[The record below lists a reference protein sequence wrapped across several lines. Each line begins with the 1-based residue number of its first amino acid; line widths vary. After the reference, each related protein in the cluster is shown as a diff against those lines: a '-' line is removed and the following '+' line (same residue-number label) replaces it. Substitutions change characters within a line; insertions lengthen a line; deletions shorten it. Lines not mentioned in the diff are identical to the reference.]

1 MSISLCMIVKN
12 EEAALPKCLNSVK
25 NFVDEMIVLDTGS
38 SDRTPQIAQEFGA
51 KVYNFQW
58 SNNFSTA
65 RNAALKYVTSDWV
78 LVLDADEILTPNI
91 VPQIQSVIQSD
102 EYILINLVRQEIGA
116 AQSPYSLVSR
126 LFRNH
131 PEIRFE
137 RPYHALVDDSVAA
150 ILNKQPHWQVGY
162 LQGIAILHAGYQK
175 SAIAQNNKYA
185 KAQAA
190 MLEFL
195 STHPHDPYVCSK
207 LGALYVETGKVSQ
220 GVELLQRG
228 LSQTTASPNAVK
240 ETRLRE
246 LTSQS
251 QQMNLASVA
260 ANSPRPEIMQSEENY
275 EILYEL
281 HYHLGI
287 AHSHLKNPQQA
298 LIHYQAAIKL
308 PIYPMLKLGAYN
320 NLGNLLKDA
329 GDLNS
334 AKKAYETALKIDPNF
349 AAGHYN
355 LGMTLKALGLFVEA
369 IACYQT
375 AIKLNPYYAE
385 AYQNLGVVQLKVGN
399 VQASITAFKNA
410 ILLHEQ
416 HNPQEAKRLR
426 QGLYEMG
433 LIKF

>member
-12 EEAALPKCLNSVK
+12 EEVALPKCLNSVK

-38 SDRTPQIAQEFGA
+38 SDRTPQIAQQFGA
-51 KVYNFQW
+51 KVYDFQW

-78 LVLDADEILTPNI
+78 LVLDADEMLTPSI
-91 VPQIQSVIQSD
+91 VPQMQSVIQSD
-102 EYILINLVRQEIGA
+102 EYILINLVRQEVGA

-126 LFRNH
+126 LFRKH

-150 ILNKQPHWQVGY
+150 ILKKDPYWQVGY
-162 LQGIAILHAGYQK
+162 LQGVAILHAGYQK
-175 SAIAQNNKYA
+175 IAIAQNNKYV

-195 STHPHDPYVCSK
+195 STHPNDPYVCSK
-207 LGALYVETGKVSQ
+207 LGALYVETGNISQ
-220 GVELLQRG
+220 GMELLQRG
-228 LSQTTASPNAVK
+228 LSQVTVNPNSTN
-240 ETRLRE
+240 ENRLRG
-246 LTSQS
+246 LTNSQS
-251 QQMNLASVA
+251 QQMNLTSVA
-260 ANSPRPEIMQSEENY
+260 TNSMLQSTENY

-287 AHSHLKNPQQA
+287 AYSHLKNLQQA
-298 LIHYQAAIKL
+298 LVHYQAAIKL

-329 GDLNS
+329 GDLNN

-355 LGMTLKALGLFVEA
+355 LGMTLKALGQFVDA
-369 IACYQT
+369 IACYQK

-416 HNPQEAKRLR
+416 YNPQEAARLR

-433 LIKF
+433 LIK